1 MALEPVVTQP
11 ARAPEFAPRWQREQ
25 PEAVPAAPVVRALV
39 SWRRLPGGPAVP
51 LPAVP
56 LSAVPL
62 SAVVSPPA
70 RAAREQ
76 GSALLGDRE

>member
-25 PEAVPAAPVVRALV
+25 PEAVPAAPVVRALA
-39 SWRRLPGGPAVP
+39 SWRRLPGG
-51 LPAVP
+51 PAVP